1 MSEKLRLTI
10 IAMLASDQS
19 TPYRVFLGLHD
30 VFHYRK
36 SHIPLHTGCFM
47 TLTSRLAGYGIILH
61 VCRHVEN
68 PRTMDMEISKCW
80 RQEQGFQHIQNN
92 ITDSLTS

>member
-1 MSEKLRLTI
+1 MGELTWYRRILPKTLRLTLI
-10 IAMLASDQS
+10 VMLASDQGA
-19 TPYRVFLGLHD
+19 PYCVFLGLHD

-61 VCRHVEN
+61 VCC
-68 PRTMDMEISKCW
+68 SKTPPVD
-80 RQEQGFQHIQNN
+80 EYGD
-92 ITDSLTS
+92 TKMLET